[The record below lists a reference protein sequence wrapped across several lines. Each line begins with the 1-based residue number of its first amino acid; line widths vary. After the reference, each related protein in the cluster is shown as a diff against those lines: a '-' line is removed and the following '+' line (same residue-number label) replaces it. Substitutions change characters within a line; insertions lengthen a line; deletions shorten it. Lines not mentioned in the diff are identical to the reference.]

1 MMHVTLRQLK
11 VFESVGRHLSFT
23 RAAEELHLS
32 QPAVSMQI
40 KQMEEHIGVSLLE
53 QFGKKNYLTEAGQ
66 EMLHY
71 SREILRLLDEA
82 EGVVED
88 LRGVRRGTLSIA
100 VATTANDF
108 ATQLLAAFSKENVNI
123 QYKLNVTN
131 RQTLLDELEA
141 NEADIVIMGRPPR
154 NMRLVAE
161 PFMDNPLVVIA
172 PFDHPLVNEKNISL
186 KRLAKETFVVREK
199 VSGTRIAME
208 RFLEQHGV
216 VAASSMEMTSNEA
229 IKHAV
234 QAGLGLGIVS
244 AHTVRLE
251 LETGKLRILDIEHF
265 PILRHWYLVHR
276 EGKRLSPVANEFRE
290 YVLKRAEEFA
300 SLPIST
306 RNT

>member
-1 MMHVTLRQLK
+1 MHVTIRQLK

-40 KQMEEHIGVSLLE
+40 KQMEDHIGVPLLE
-53 QFGKKNYLTEAGQ
+53 QFGKKNFLTEAGR
-66 EMLHY
+66 EMHHY

-82 EGVVED
+82 DGVMED

-141 NEADIVIMGRPPR
+141 NKTDIVIMGRPPR

-172 PFDHPLVNEKNISL
+172 PFDHPLTKERNISL
-186 KRLAKETFVVREK
+186 KRLAEETFVVREK

-251 LETGKLRILDIEHF
+251 LETGKLCILDIEHF

-300 SLPIST
+300 SLPI
-306 RNT
+306 NTGNT